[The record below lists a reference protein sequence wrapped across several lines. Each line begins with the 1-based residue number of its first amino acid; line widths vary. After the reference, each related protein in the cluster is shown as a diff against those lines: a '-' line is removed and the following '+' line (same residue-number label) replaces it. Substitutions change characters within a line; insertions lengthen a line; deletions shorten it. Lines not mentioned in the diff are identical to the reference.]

1 MNSDVRGRC
10 ECGNVDFRVKSPRK
24 TVTVCHCSQCRR
36 TSGHQWASTHAPY
49 DQLTFIKKEGLEWY
63 ASSDTAK
70 RGFCK
75 CCRSSLFYGMNDED
89 GIGIAA
95 GCIESPSGLV
105 IGKHIFAASKGDYY
119 EISGEE
125 LQLNEC

>member
-1 MNSDVRGRC
+1 MSSVVAGRC
-10 ECGNVDFRVKSPRK
+10 ECGKVEFSVESPRE

-49 DQLTFIKKEGLEWY
+49 DQLTFLRDEGLEWY
-63 ASSDTAK
+63 SSSDIAK

-75 CCRSSLFYGMNDED
+75 YCGSSLFYRMNDED

-95 GCIESPSGLV
+95 GCIESPSGLH
-105 IGKHIFAASKGDYY
+105 IGKHIFVASKGDYY
-119 EISGEE
+119 DISGDE